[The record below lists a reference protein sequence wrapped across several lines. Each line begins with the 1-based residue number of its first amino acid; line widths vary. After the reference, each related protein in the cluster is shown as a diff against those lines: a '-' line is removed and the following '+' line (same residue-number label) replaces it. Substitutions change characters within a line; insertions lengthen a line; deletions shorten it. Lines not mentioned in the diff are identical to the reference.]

1 MIFPI
6 TPFQTILCSV
16 SIKMEEVKNYFSGLI
31 QVFSKAHLANYYFFN
46 HLIQLSARLRESRQN
61 CNANEKL
68 YMIYPSDYL
77 VDLK

>member
-16 SIKMEEVKNYFSGLI
+16 SIKMEDVKFFFFCFQKQTLRI
-31 QVFSKAHLANYYFFN
+31 TIFN
-46 HLIQLSARLRESRQN
+46 HLIQLSARLRESHQN